1 MTMGQRIRQAREE
14 AGLSQRELAGEEITR
29 NMLSAL
35 EHDGAN
41 PSLHTLRYLSKRLG
55 KSVSYFVEEDQGAG
69 QSLRDYGTMPPG
81 DCLEGLKDAQH
92 TPQNDLL
99 RSVCLLDL
107 AEEAVQQGRIP
118 YAKTLLER
126 AQEWMEGYAL
136 LKRLLERPLR
146 ILLASCAE
154 TPEELAALAER
165 IPDADDAL
173 LLWARAALAQGN
185 PGKARDYLKAAR
197 QSPSA
202 QWHYLMG
209 RTWMAERQ
217 YHQAAQEFHLAEEEL
232 PQQCRSE
239 LEICYRELGDFRRA
253 YYYAV
258 GRPQDVP
265 PET

>member
-69 QSLRDYGTMPPG
+69 QSLWDYGTMPPG

-107 AEEAVQQGRIP
+107 AEEAVQQGSP
-118 YAKTLLER
+118 
-126 AQEWMEGYAL
+126 MP
-136 LKRLLERPLR
+136 RPCWSGR
-146 ILLASCAE
+146 RNGWRV
-154 TPEELAALAER
+154 TP
-165 IPDADDAL
+165 
-173 LLWARAALAQGN
+173 
-185 PGKARDYLKAAR
+185 
-197 QSPSA
+197 
-202 QWHYLMG
+202 
-209 RTWMAERQ
+209 
-217 YHQAAQEFHLAEEEL
+217 
-232 PQQCRSE
+232 C
-239 LEICYRELGDFRRA
+239 
-253 YYYAV
+253 
-258 GRPQDVP
+258 
-265 PET
+265 

>member
-55 KSVSYFVEEDQGAG
+55 KSVSYFVEEEQGAG

-154 TPEELAALAER
+154 TPEELAALA
-165 IPDADDAL
+165 
-173 LLWARAALAQGN
+173 QGD

-209 RTWMAERQ
+209 RTWMAEAQ
-217 YHQAAQEFHLAEEEL
+217 YRQAAQEFHLAEEEL

>member
-55 KSVSYFVEEDQGAG
+55 KSVSYFVEEEQGAG

-126 AQEWMEGYAL
+126 AQEWMEGRNSIWRRRNCPNNAAANWRSATGSWGISGGPTTMRWADP
-136 LKRLLERPLR
+136 KMCRRRHEKPPDFER
-146 ILLASCAE
+146 
-154 TPEELAALAER
+154 
-165 IPDADDAL
+165 
-173 LLWARAALAQGN
+173 
-185 PGKARDYLKAAR
+185 
-197 QSPSA
+197 
-202 QWHYLMG
+202 
-209 RTWMAERQ
+209 
-217 YHQAAQEFHLAEEEL
+217 F
-232 PQQCRSE
+232 
-239 LEICYRELGDFRRA
+239 
-253 YYYAV
+253 
-258 GRPQDVP
+258 
-265 PET
+265 